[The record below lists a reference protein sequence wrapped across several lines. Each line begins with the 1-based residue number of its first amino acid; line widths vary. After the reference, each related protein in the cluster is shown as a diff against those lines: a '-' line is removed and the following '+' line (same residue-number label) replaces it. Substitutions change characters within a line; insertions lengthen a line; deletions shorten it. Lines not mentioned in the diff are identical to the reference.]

1 MLTIRAMSDGK
12 GYSSRHLEHGDYYAE
27 GERVFGRW
35 QGRGAEL
42 LGLAGEIKS
51 EDFEALRQGLDPRT
65 DEFLRQRKSADRVMP
80 DGTVQSHGRN
90 LYDFTIS
97 APKSV
102 SVMATLGGDKRL
114 IDAHEKAVTEAL
126 KEIEFHAGARVRLNK
141 ANDNRITGNMVIAL
155 YHHDASRELDP
166 QLHTHA
172 VAANLTYD
180 SAEGRWKALQA
191 SGIYERRAYLTEVYR
206 NALARE
212 VRSLGYEIETG
223 RGSRRK
229 DQGFEIRGI
238 PDDLLT
244 KCSQRSRQ
252 RDQAIKQFVAR
263 TGRQPTDNEVAI
275 LVRDTRADKLIE
287 ISIAEVT
294 RRQRSRL
301 TLEETLL
308 LSRLRPREG
317 VSQLALNSGE
327 ASLEYAKDHVF
338 ERVSVAK
345 DYEILAEALRHGRGQ
360 VDHQQLKNRLAFQES
375 LGMVLRNGNETAT
388 TASLQR
394 EKEMINCINR
404 GIGDCERLDKNNR
417 YIPSNKLNLEQN
429 EVIRFVL
436 DSRDRTVN
444 IRGAAGTGKT
454 ATLRELQRAILES
467 GHEVMAIAPTMS
479 AVEELQK
486 VGFRD
491 AVTIER
497 LLQDLRRQLAIR
509 CKVLIVD
516 EAGMVSG
523 RQMRDLLKLMEKHSA
538 RIVFSGDTR
547 QIQSVEA
554 CDALRVLENESR
566 LKSVELVQVQRQTA
580 KEYREAI
587 KELRRDP
594 TKGFEKLDAMGA
606 VREVPWL
613 DRAEA
618 VARAFADAE
627 AKGRNALV
635 VCATHE
641 EIDRVTE
648 TIRTNRKKRGQIGN
662 GVEVGRDV
670 SLNWTT
676 AQKSDAR
683 NYRPGQ
689 MLAFHR
695 AIRGIAK
702 NDALEVI
709 RIDGNRIIASLPFGG
724 LKKAI
729 TSKDAKSFD
738 VCERRNFEIA
748 QGDKLLITANRRGN
762 GFRCTNG
769 EIVTVDSIDHE
780 RRIVLTDGRIL
791 PLDFRQFTHG
801 YAVTAH
807 RSQGKSVDEVIISGD
822 GMRKELFYVAASR
835 GKESLQIITSDK
847 ELLRESAGLS
857 NARQSA
863 SELERANRPGLHQGM
878 NRGLVLARSLA
889 RQAAQFISHLGK
901 PLALTRELPHQPIVE
916 NSHDW
921 GIE

>member
-27 GERVFGRW
+27 GELVLGRW
-35 QGRGAEL
+35 QGRGAEM
-42 LGLAGEIKS
+42 LGLAGEIKP
-51 EDFEALRQGLDPRT
+51 EDFEAVRQGLDPRT
-65 DEFLRQRKSADRVMP
+65 GEFLRQRKSADRVMP
-80 DGTVQSHGRN
+80 DGTIQSHGRN

-102 SVMATLGGDKRL
+102 SVMATVGGDKRL
-114 IDAHEKAVTEAL
+114 ITAQEKAVAEAL
-126 KEIEFHAGARVRLNK
+126 TEIESHAGARVRLNK
-141 ANDNRITGNMVIAL
+141 ANDNRVTGNMVIAL

-166 QLHTHA
+166 QIHTHA

-180 SAEGRWKALQA
+180 STEGRWKALQA
-191 SGIYERRAYLTEVYR
+191 SGIYERRGCLTEVYR

-212 VRSLGYEIETG
+212 VRSLGYEIETA
-223 RGSRRK
+223 RGSRGK
-229 DQGFEIRGI
+229 DRGFEILGI

-244 KCSQRSRQ
+244 KYSQRSRQ
-252 RDQAIKQFVAR
+252 RDQAITQFVAK

-275 LVRDTRADKLIE
+275 LVCDTRADKLVE
-287 ISIAEVT
+287 ISTPEVA
-294 RRQRSRL
+294 RRQHSRM
-301 TLEETLL
+301 TLEEARL
-308 LSRLRPREG
+308 LSRLKPKERIT
-317 VSQLALNSGE
+317 QLFPNTGE

-360 VDHQQLKNRLAFQES
+360 VDHQGLKNRLAFQES
-375 LGMVLRNGNETAT
+375 SGMVLQNGNETAT
-388 TASLQR
+388 KASLQR
-394 EKEMINCINR
+394 EKEMIACVNR
-404 GIGDCERLDKNNR
+404 GIGDCERLDKTDR
-417 YIPSNKLNLEQN
+417 YVPSDRLNPEQN

-436 DSRDRTVN
+436 NSRDRIAN

-454 ATLRELQRAILES
+454 ATLRELRGAILES

-486 VGFRD
+486 VGFSD

-497 LLQDLRRQLAIR
+497 LLQDLRRQLALRVKI
-509 CKVLIVD
+509 LIVD

-523 RQMRDLLKLMEKHSA
+523 RQMRDLLDLMEKQSA

-554 CDALRVLENESR
+554 CDALRVLEKESR
-566 LKSVELVQVQRQTA
+566 LKSIELVQVQRQTA
-580 KEYREAI
+580 KEYREAVR
-587 KELRRDP
+587 ELRRDP
-594 TKGFEKLDAMGA
+594 AKGFEKLDAMGA
-606 VREVPWL
+606 IRQMPWL
-613 DRAEA
+613 DRSEA

-627 AKGRNALV
+627 AKGRDALV

-648 TIRTNRKKRGQIGN
+648 TIRTNRKKRGHIGS
-662 GVEVGRDV
+662 GIEIGRDV

-676 AQKSDAR
+676 AQKNNAR

-689 MLAFHR
+689 VLVFHR
-695 AIRGIAK
+695 AVKGIAK

-709 RIDGNRIIASLPFGG
+709 RTYGNQIIAKSPHGG
-724 LKKAI
+724 QKAI
-729 TSKDAKSFD
+729 ASKDAKSFD
-738 VCERRNFEIA
+738 LCERRNFEIA
-748 QGDKLLITANRRGN
+748 RGDKLLITANRRGN

-769 EIVTVDSIDHE
+769 EIVTVGSIDYE
-780 RRIVLTDGRIL
+780 RRITLTDGRVL
-791 PLDFRQFTHG
+791 PFDFKQFTHG

-807 RSQGKSVDEVIISGD
+807 RSQGKSVDDVIISGD

-835 GKESLQIITSDK
+835 GRESLQIITSDK
-847 ELLRESAGLS
+847 ELLRESVGLS

-863 SELERANRPGLHQGM
+863 SELERRNRPGLHQGM
-878 NRGLVLARSLA
+878 NRGLALARSLA
-889 RQAAQFISHLGK
+889 RTAAQFISQLGK
-901 PLALTRELPHQPIVE
+901 PLTLTRESTHQPIVE